1 MKKKLTSCYLC
12 GGHLVKKEVT
22 KIQTWRG
29 RLVGVIEN
37 VPAWVCN
44 QCNEKYFDGAVLE
57 KIDSLLRSRPK
68 PKQLLRVPAYEL

>member
-12 GGHLVKKEVT
+12 GGHLVRKDVT
-22 KIQTWRG
+22 KIQTWQG
-29 RLVGVIEN
+29 KLVGVIEN